1 LVTGHAAAGKTTIA
15 EKLAEE
21 LDALWIS
28 RDRIHEMVYSGW
40 EPHHPALSSE
50 TYDPQVGESVFY
62 LNL

>member
-1 LVTGHAAAGKTTIA
+1 
-15 EKLAEE
+15 
-21 LDALWIS
+21 
-28 RDRIHEMVYSGW
+28 MVYSGW